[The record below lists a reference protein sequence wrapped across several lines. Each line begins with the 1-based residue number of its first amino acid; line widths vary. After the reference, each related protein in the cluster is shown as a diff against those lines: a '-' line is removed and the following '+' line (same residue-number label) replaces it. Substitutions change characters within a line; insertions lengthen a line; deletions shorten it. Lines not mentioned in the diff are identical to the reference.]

1 LIFAIS
7 LHDALPIYS
16 IVVTNAAGGIN
27 TDFSPG
33 DLMLIDDHINN
44 MGTNPLIG
52 PNDEDLGVRFPDM
65 SSVYDEEY
73 IQLAERCAKELDLT
87 VKKGV
92 YVGNTGP
99 TYETPAEVNML
110 RTRGGGAVGMSTVS
124 EVIVAGHANLCV
136 LGISCI

>member
-1 LIFAIS
+1 IRIMKDLGI
-7 LHDALPIYS
+7 HS

-92 YVGNTGP
+92 YVGNKGP
-99 TYETPAEVNML
+99 TYETPAEVKML
-110 RTRGGGAVGMSTVS
+110 RNLRGDDVRMR
-124 EVIVAGHANLCV
+124 
-136 LGISCI
+136 